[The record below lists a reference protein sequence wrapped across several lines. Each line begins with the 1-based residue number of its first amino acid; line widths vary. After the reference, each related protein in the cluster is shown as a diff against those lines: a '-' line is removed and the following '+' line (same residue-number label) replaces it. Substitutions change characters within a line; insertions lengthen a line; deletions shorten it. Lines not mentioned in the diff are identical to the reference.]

1 MMKRFSIVAILAAT
15 MLVIVPLA
23 VAEDAFFDS
32 DGVQIH
38 YQVEGEGEPVVLIHG
53 FTASI
58 ATNWIAPGIFAG
70 LAEHYRVIGIDMRGH
85 GKSGKPH
92 GEENY
97 GAKMPKDVI
106 NLLDELGIAK
116 AHIMGYSMG
125 GFITMNIVCNYPDRV
140 ISAIPGGAGWLR
152 PGGMVSDGRNAIAE
166 SLENGSG
173 LGPLFDQLTPAGEPA
188 MPKEQIEAIN
198 QMLMATNDPI
208 ALASVIRGMSDLQ
221 VTEAQLKANRVPT
234 RAIIGEI
241 DPLREGVTEMERVM
255 SALDVVV
262 VDGADHMTAFGNPAF
277 LEAAQ
282 QHFSANGLDKQTKQE
297 SGALVAAD
305 SGQ

>member
-1 MMKRFSIVAILAAT
+1 MKRFSIVAILTTTLLALAPWAA
-15 MLVIVPLA
+15 
-23 VAEDAFFDS
+23 AEDEFFDS

-58 ATNWIAPGIFAG
+58 ATNWIAPGIFQA
-70 LAEHYRVIGIDMRGH
+70 LAKDYRVIGIDMRGH
-85 GKSGKPH
+85 GKSGKPR

-106 NLLDELGIAK
+106 NLLDELGIPK

-125 GFITMNIVCNYPDRV
+125 GFITINILCNYPDRV
-140 ISAIPGGAGWLR
+140 ISAIPGGAGWMR
-152 PGGMVSDGRNAIAE
+152 PGGLVSDGRNAIAE

-173 LGPLFDQLTPAGEPA
+173 IGPLFDQLTPEGEPA
-188 MPKEQIEAIN
+188 MPKEQLDAMN
-198 QMLMATNDPI
+198 KALMAMNDPL
-208 ALASVIRGMSDLQ
+208 ALAAVIRGMGDLQ

-241 DPLREGVTEMERVM
+241 DPLREGVTEMEKVM

-262 VDGADHMTAFGNPAF
+262 VDGTDHMTAFGNPAF
-277 LEAAQ
+277 LKAAQ
-282 QHFSANGLDKQTKQE
+282 QHLDANGLDKQSKHET
-297 SGALVAAD
+297 GALVAAG
-305 SGQ
+305 SGR

>member
-1 MMKRFSIVAILAAT
+1 MKRFSILTILTATLLAVA
-15 MLVIVPLA
+15 PLA
-23 VAEDAFFDS
+23 VAEDASFDS

-53 FTASI
+53 FTAST
-58 ATNWIAPGIFAG
+58 ATNWIAPGIFQA
-70 LAEHYRVIGIDMRGH
+70 LAKDYRVIGIDMRGH
-85 GKSGKPH
+85 GKSDKPH
-92 GEENY
+92 GKENY

-125 GFITMNIVCNYPDRV
+125 GFITINIVCNYPDRV
-140 ISAIPGGAGWLR
+140 ISAISGGAGWMR

-173 LGPLFDQLTPAGEPA
+173 LGPLFAALTPEGAPA
-188 MPKEQIEAIN
+188 MPAEQLEAIN
-198 QMLMATNDPI
+198 RMLMATNDPL
-208 ALASVIRGMSDLQ
+208 ALAGVIRGMDGLE

-234 RAIIGEI
+234 RAIVGEI
-241 DPLREGVTEMERVM
+241 DPLREGVTAMEKVM

-277 LEAAQ
+277 LKAAR
-282 QHFSANGLDKQTKQE
+282 QHLEANGLDKQTKQE
-297 SGALVAAD
+297 TGELVSAGSGR
-305 SGQ
+305 

>member
-1 MMKRFSIVAILAAT
+1 MKRFSILTILTATLLAVA
-15 MLVIVPLA
+15 PLA
-23 VAEDAFFDS
+23 VAEDASFDS

-38 YQVEGEGEPVVLIHG
+38 YQIEGEGEPVVLIHG
-53 FTASI
+53 FTAST
-58 ATNWIAPGIFAG
+58 ATNWIAPGIFQA
-70 LAEHYRVIGIDMRGH
+70 LAKDYRVIGIDMRGH

-92 GEENY
+92 GKENY

-116 AHIMGYSMG
+116 AHIIGYSMG
-125 GFITMNIVCNYPDRV
+125 GFITTNIVCNYPDRV
-140 ISAIPGGAGWLR
+140 ISAISGGAGWMR

-173 LGPLFDQLTPAGEPA
+173 LGPLFAALTPEGAPA
-188 MPKEQIEAIN
+188 MPAEQLEAIN
-198 QMLMATNDPI
+198 RMLMATNDPL
-208 ALASVIRGMSDLQ
+208 ALAGVIRGMDVLE

-234 RAIIGEI
+234 RAIVGEI
-241 DPLREGVTEMERVM
+241 DPLREGVTAMEKVM

-277 LEAAQ
+277 LKAAR
-282 QHFSANGLDKQTKQE
+282 QHLEANGLDKQTKQE
-297 SGALVAAD
+297 TGELVSAGSGR
-305 SGQ
+305 

>member
-1 MMKRFSIVAILAAT
+1 MKRFSILAILTAT
-15 MLVIVPLA
+15 LLVVVPLA

-53 FTASI
+53 FTAST
-58 ATNWIAPGIFAG
+58 ATNWIGPGIFQA
-70 LAEHYRVIGIDMRGH
+70 LAKDYRVIGIDMRGH

-92 GEENY
+92 GKENY

-125 GFITMNIVCNYPDRV
+125 GFITINILCNYPDRV

-152 PGGMVSDGRNAIAE
+152 PGGTVSDGSDAIAE
-166 SLENGSG
+166 ALENGSG
-173 LGPLFDQLTPAGEPA
+173 LRPLFDQLTPAGEPA
-188 MPKEQIEAIN
+188 MPKEQVEAIS

-208 ALASVIRGMSDLQ
+208 ALASVIRGMGDLQ
-221 VTEAQLKANRVPT
+221 VTKAQLKANRVPT

-241 DPLREGVTEMERVM
+241 DPLREGVTEMEQVM
-255 SALDVVV
+255 SALEVVV

-282 QHFSANGLDKQTKQE
+282 QHFGANGLDKQTKQE
-297 SGALVAAD
+297 SDALVAAD
-305 SGQ
+305 SGR

>member
-1 MMKRFSIVAILAAT
+1 MKRFSILTILTATLLAVA
-15 MLVIVPLA
+15 PLA
-23 VAEDAFFDS
+23 VAEDASFDS

-53 FTASI
+53 FTAST
-58 ATNWIAPGIFAG
+58 ATNWIAPGIFQA
-70 LAEHYRVIGIDMRGH
+70 LAKDYRVIGIDMRGH

-92 GEENY
+92 GKENY

-116 AHIMGYSMG
+116 AHIIGYSMG
-125 GFITMNIVCNYPDRV
+125 GFITTNIVCNYPDRV
-140 ISAIPGGAGWLR
+140 ISAISGGAGWMR

-173 LGPLFDQLTPAGEPA
+173 LGPLFAALTPEGAPA
-188 MPKEQIEAIN
+188 MPAEQLEAIN
-198 QMLMATNDPI
+198 RMLMATNDPL
-208 ALASVIRGMSDLQ
+208 ALAGVIRGMDGLE

-234 RAIIGEI
+234 RAIVGEI
-241 DPLREGVTEMERVM
+241 DPLREGVTAMEKVM

-277 LEAAQ
+277 LKAAR
-282 QHFSANGLDKQTKQE
+282 QHLEANGLDKQTKQE
-297 SGALVAAD
+297 TGELVSAGSGR
-305 SGQ
+305 

>member
-1 MMKRFSIVAILAAT
+1 MKRFSILAILTAT
-15 MLVIVPLA
+15 VLAVAPLA

-38 YQVEGEGEPVVLIHG
+38 YQIEGEGEPVVLIHG
-53 FTASI
+53 FTAST
-58 ATNWIAPGIFAG
+58 ATNWIAPGIFQA
-70 LAEHYRVIGIDMRGH
+70 LAKDYRVIGIDMRGH

-92 GEENY
+92 GKENY

-125 GFITMNIVCNYPDRV
+125 GFITINIVCNYPDRV
-140 ISAIPGGAGWLR
+140 ISAISGGAGWMR
-152 PGGMVSDGRNAIAE
+152 PGDTVPDGRNAIAE

-173 LGPLFDQLTPAGEPA
+173 LGPLFAALTPEGEPA
-188 MPKEQIEAIN
+188 MPAEQVEAISK
-198 QMLMATNDPI
+198 MLMAVNDPI
-208 ALASVIRGMSDLQ
+208 ALAGVIRSMDDLQ

-241 DPLREGVTEMERVM
+241 DPLREGVTEMEKVM

-277 LEAAQ
+277 LRAVQE
-282 QHFSANGLDKQTKQE
+282 HLRANRLDKQTKQE
-297 SGALVAAD
+297 TGELISAGSGR
-305 SGQ
+305 